1 MKTNSRMKLRALT
14 EGAIMVALAQ
24 ILGYIKLYELPNGG
38 SVCLSML
45 PIFIYCARWG
55 FGKGL
60 LASFAFSL
68 LQLLLDGAYA
78 WGWQSMLLD
87 YLVAFTPLGLAGLF
101 RGKKYGIFPG
111 ILLGCVGRFII
122 HYISGVTV
130 YKILA
135 PTQFMNWTFTSPS
148 FYSLVYNGSYM
159 LPNTVI
165 SLVLAAL
172 LFRPMGRYFLGED
185 IH

>member
-14 EGAIMVALAQ
+14 EGAVLVALAQ

-45 PIFIYCARWG
+45 PIFVYCARWG

-78 WGWQSMLLD
+78 WGWQSMLGD
-87 YLVAFTPLGLAGLF
+87 YIVAFTVLGLAGLGE
-101 RGKKYGIFPG
+101 RAGKE
-111 ILLGCVGRFII
+111 
-122 HYISGVTV
+122 
-130 YKILA
+130 A
-135 PTQFMNWTFTSPS
+135 
-148 FYSLVYNGSYM
+148 
-159 LPNTVI
+159 
-165 SLVLAAL
+165 
-172 LFRPMGRYFLGED
+172 
-185 IH
+185 